1 MVTAQKLPHS
11 KQSVFG
17 ALSQFRVFDGHGV
30 GQALGMYMASERF
43 EQTRLWCVELIPKK
57 EPLSEAKMMEMVKGM
72 PNDPDGALLWM
83 AQVVVGI
90 GDERDSR
97 FARQRQRLLVFRLK
111 AQAAKLARK
120 KTNEFWTGKVREVKV
135 V

>member
-1 MVTAQKLPHS
+1 MANDR
-11 KQSVFG
+11 F
-17 ALSQFRVFDGHGV
+17 
-30 GQALGMYMASERF
+30 GQA
-43 EQTRLWCVELIPKK
+43 RLWCVELVPKRR
-57 EPLSEAKMMEMVKGM
+57 PISEAEMMEMVKGM
-72 PNDPDGALLWM
+72 PNDPNGALKWM

-97 FARQRQRLLVFRLK
+97 FARQRQRLLVFRVK